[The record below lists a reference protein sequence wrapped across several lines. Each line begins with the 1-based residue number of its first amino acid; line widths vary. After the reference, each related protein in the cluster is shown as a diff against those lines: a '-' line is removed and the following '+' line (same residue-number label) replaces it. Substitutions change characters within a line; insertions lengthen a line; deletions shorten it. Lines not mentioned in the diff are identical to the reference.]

1 MNVVQP
7 IKKLEDIQK
16 IKKYL
21 AKKPRDTLLFSFGIN
36 TGLRISDILSLDVG
50 DVKGRDYIEIREKK
64 TNKYKKFPLNRFLK
78 EEIDVF
84 VECLPSEQPLFYTQK
99 HCRLDRAQAY
109 RILNKAAQ
117 AVGVKERIGT
127 HTLRKTFG
135 YHHYKKYNDI
145 VPLQKIFNHSSP
157 SVTLRYIGIEQ
168 DTIDFIKG
176 ISLYPF
182 LVILSYI
189 YCYIIISYICERL
202 IYHSIPKISHS
213 IWRMKSGESSVFIRG
228 VSV

>member
-7 IKKLEDIQK
+7 IKKIEDIQK

-21 AKKPRDTLLFSFGIN
+21 AKKSRDALLFSFGIN
-36 TGLRISDILSLDVG
+36 TGLRISDILSLDVS
-50 DVKGRDYIEIREKK
+50 VKGRDYIEIREKK

-78 EEIDVF
+78 EEIDLF
-84 VECLPSEQPLFYTQK
+84 VERLPSEQPLFYTQK

-109 RILNKAAQ
+109 RILNKATQ

-145 VPLQKIFNHSSP
+145 VLLQKIFNHSSP

-168 DTIDFIKG
+168 DNIDE
-176 ISLYPF
+176 
-182 LVILSYI
+182 SYMNF
-189 YCYIIISYICERL
+189 YL
-202 IYHSIPKISHS
+202 
-213 IWRMKSGESSVFIRG
+213 
-228 VSV
+228 

>member
-7 IKKLEDIQK
+7 IKKIEDIQK

-21 AKKPRDTLLFSFGIN
+21 AKKPRDALLFSFGIN

-50 DVKGRDYIEIREKK
+50 DVKSRDYIEIREKK

-78 EEIDVF
+78 EEINLF
-84 VECLPSEQPLFYTQK
+84 VEGLASEQPLFYTQK

-135 YHHYKKYNDI
+135 YHFYQQYDDI
-145 VPLQKIFNHSSP
+145 VMLQKIFNHSTP
-157 SVTLRYIGIEQ
+157 SITLRYIGIEQ
-168 DTIDFIKG
+168 EDIDEVYRNFY
-176 ISLYPF
+176 L
-182 LVILSYI
+182 
-189 YCYIIISYICERL
+189 
-202 IYHSIPKISHS
+202 
-213 IWRMKSGESSVFIRG
+213 
-228 VSV
+228 

>member
-7 IKKLEDIQK
+7 IKKIEDIQK
-16 IKKYL
+16 IKKIL
-21 AKKPRDTLLFSFGIN
+21 AKKPRDALLFSFGIN

-50 DVKGRDYIEIREKK
+50 NVKDRDYIEIREKK

-78 EEIDVF
+78 EEIDLF
-84 VECLPSEQPLFYTQK
+84 VEGLASEQPLFYTQK

-117 AVGVKERIGT
+117 AV
-127 HTLRKTFG
+127 RKTFG

-145 VPLQKIFNHSSP
+145 VLLQKIFNHSSP

-168 DTIDFIKG
+168 DTIDE
-176 ISLYPF
+176 
-182 LVILSYI
+182 SYMNF
-189 YCYIIISYICERL
+189 YL
-202 IYHSIPKISHS
+202 
-213 IWRMKSGESSVFIRG
+213 
-228 VSV
+228 

>member
-1 MNVVQP
+1 MNIVQP
-7 IKKLEDIQK
+7 IKKIEDIQK

-21 AKKPRDTLLFSFGIN
+21 AKRPRNALLFSFGIN

-50 DVKGRDYIEIREKK
+50 DVKDRDYIEIREKK

-84 VECLPSEQPLFYTQK
+84 AEGLPEGQPLFYTQK

-117 AVGVKERIGT
+117 AIGVKERIGT
-127 HTLRKTFG
+127 HTLRN
-135 YHHYKKYNDI
+135 KKYNDI
-145 VPLQKIFNHSSP
+145 VLLQKIFNHSSP

-168 DTIDFIKG
+168 DTIDE
-176 ISLYPF
+176 
-182 LVILSYI
+182 SYMNF
-189 YCYIIISYICERL
+189 YL
-202 IYHSIPKISHS
+202 
-213 IWRMKSGESSVFIRG
+213 
-228 VSV
+228 

>member
-21 AKKPRDTLLFSFGIN
+21 AKKPRDALLFSFGIN
-36 TGLRISDILSLDVG
+36 TGLRISDILSLDVD

-78 EEIDVF
+78 EEIDLF
-84 VECLPSEQPLFYTQK
+84 VEGLPSEQPLFYTQK

-117 AVGVKERIGT
+117 AVEMKERIGT

-145 VPLQKIFNHSSP
+145 VLLQKIFNHSSP

-168 DTIDFIKG
+168 DTIDE
-176 ISLYPF
+176 
-182 LVILSYI
+182 SYMNF
-189 YCYIIISYICERL
+189 YL
-202 IYHSIPKISHS
+202 
-213 IWRMKSGESSVFIRG
+213 
-228 VSV
+228 

>member
-1 MNVVQP
+1 MNIVQP
-7 IKKLEDIQK
+7 IKKIEDIQK

-21 AKKPRDTLLFSFGIN
+21 AKKPRDSLLFSFGIN
-36 TGLRISDILSLDVG
+36 TGLRISDILSLNVE
-50 DVKGRDYIEIREKK
+50 DVKGRNYIEIREKK

-84 VECLPSEQPLFYTQK
+84 VEGLQSEQPLFYTQK

-145 VPLQKIFNHSSP
+145 ILLQKIFNHSSP

-168 DTIDFIKG
+168 DTIDA
-176 ISLYPF
+176 
-182 LVILSYI
+182 SYMNF
-189 YCYIIISYICERL
+189 YL
-202 IYHSIPKISHS
+202 
-213 IWRMKSGESSVFIRG
+213 
-228 VSV
+228 

>member
-21 AKKPRDTLLFSFGIN
+21 AKKSRDALLFSFGIN

-50 DVKGRDYIEIREKK
+50 DVKGRGYIEIREKK

-78 EEIDVF
+78 AEIEEF
-84 VECLPSEQPLFYTQK
+84 VKDKPLEQPLFYTQK

-135 YHHYKKYNDI
+135 HHHYKKYNDI
-145 VPLQKIFNHSSP
+145 VLLQKIFNHSSP

-168 DTIDFIKG
+168 DTIDE
-176 ISLYPF
+176 
-182 LVILSYI
+182 SYMNF
-189 YCYIIISYICERL
+189 YL
-202 IYHSIPKISHS
+202 
-213 IWRMKSGESSVFIRG
+213 
-228 VSV
+228 

>member
-21 AKKPRDTLLFSFGIN
+21 AKKPRDALLFSFGIN

-64 TNKYKKFPLNRFLK
+64 TTQYKKFPLNRFLK
-78 EEIDVF
+78 EEIDLF
-84 VECLPSEQPLFYTQK
+84 VEGLPSEQPLFYTQK

-117 AVGVKERIGT
+117 AVGVKGRIGT

-135 YHHYKKYNDI
+135 YHFYQQYDDI
-145 VPLQKIFNHSSP
+145 VMLQKIFNHSTP
-157 SVTLRYIGIEQ
+157 SITLRYIGIEQ
-168 DTIDFIKG
+168 EDIDEVYRNFY
-176 ISLYPF
+176 L
-182 LVILSYI
+182 
-189 YCYIIISYICERL
+189 
-202 IYHSIPKISHS
+202 
-213 IWRMKSGESSVFIRG
+213 
-228 VSV
+228 

>member
-1 MNVVQP
+1 MYVVQP
-7 IKKLEDIQK
+7 IKKIEDLQK

-21 AKKPRDTLLFSFGIN
+21 AKKQRDVLLFSFGIN

-50 DVKGRDYIEIREKK
+50 NVKGRDHIEIREKK
-64 TNKYKKFPLNRFLK
+64 TNKYKKCPLNRFLK
-78 EEIDVF
+78 EEIDLF
-84 VECLPSEQPLFYTQK
+84 VEGLPGEQPLFYTQK

-109 RILNKAAQ
+109 RILNKATQ

-145 VPLQKIFNHSSP
+145 VLLQKIFNLSSP

-168 DTIDFIKG
+168 DTIDE
-176 ISLYPF
+176 
-182 LVILSYI
+182 SYI
-189 YCYIIISYICERL
+189 NFYL
-202 IYHSIPKISHS
+202 
-213 IWRMKSGESSVFIRG
+213 
-228 VSV
+228 

>member
-36 TGLRISDILSLDVG
+36 TGLRISDILSLNVG

-64 TNKYKKFPLNRFLK
+64 TNKYKKFPLNSFLK
-78 EEIDVF
+78 EEINLF
-84 VECLPSEQPLFYTQK
+84 VEVLPSEQPLFYTQK

-117 AVGVKERIGT
+117 VVGMKERIGT

-145 VPLQKIFNHSSP
+145 VLLQKIFNHSSP

-168 DTIDFIKG
+168 DTIDE
-176 ISLYPF
+176 
-182 LVILSYI
+182 SYMNF
-189 YCYIIISYICERL
+189 YL
-202 IYHSIPKISHS
+202 
-213 IWRMKSGESSVFIRG
+213 
-228 VSV
+228 

>member
-1 MNVVQP
+1 MVFKFCVIRLYFSNGRSNHCLRLNRFQMNIVQP
-7 IKKLEDIQK
+7 IKKIEDIQK

-21 AKKPRDTLLFSFGIN
+21 AKNPRNALLFSFGIN

-78 EEIDVF
+78 EEIDLF
-84 VECLPSEQPLFYTQK
+84 VEGLPSEQPLFYTQK

-109 RILNKAAQ
+109 RILNKATQ

-145 VPLQKIFNHSSP
+145 VLLQKIFNHSSP

-168 DTIDFIKG
+168 DTIDE
-176 ISLYPF
+176 
-182 LVILSYI
+182 SYMNF
-189 YCYIIISYICERL
+189 YL
-202 IYHSIPKISHS
+202 
-213 IWRMKSGESSVFIRG
+213 
-228 VSV
+228 

>member
-7 IKKLEDIQK
+7 IKKIEDIRK

-21 AKKPRDTLLFSFGIN
+21 AKKPRDALLFSFGIN

-78 EEIDVF
+78 EEINLF
-84 VECLPSEQPLFYTQK
+84 VEGLPSEQPLFYTQK
-99 HCRLDRAQAY
+99 HCRLDRSQAY

-145 VPLQKIFNHSSP
+145 VLLQKIFNHSSP

-168 DTIDFIKG
+168 DTIDE
-176 ISLYPF
+176 
-182 LVILSYI
+182 SYMNF
-189 YCYIIISYICERL
+189 YL
-202 IYHSIPKISHS
+202 
-213 IWRMKSGESSVFIRG
+213 
-228 VSV
+228 

>member
-21 AKKPRDTLLFSFGIN
+21 AKKPRDALLFSFGIN
-36 TGLRISDILSLDVG
+36 TGLRISDILSLDVR

-78 EEIDVF
+78 EEIDLF
-84 VECLPSEQPLFYTQK
+84 VEGLLSEQPLFY
-99 HCRLDRAQAY
+99 
-109 RILNKAAQ
+109 KATQ

-145 VPLQKIFNHSSP
+145 VLLQKIFNHSSP
-157 SVTLRYIGIEQ
+157 SVTLRCIGIEQ
-168 DTIDFIKG
+168 DTIDE
-176 ISLYPF
+176 
-182 LVILSYI
+182 SYMNF
-189 YCYIIISYICERL
+189 YL
-202 IYHSIPKISHS
+202 
-213 IWRMKSGESSVFIRG
+213 
-228 VSV
+228 

>member
-21 AKKPRDTLLFSFGIN
+21 AKKPRDALLFSFGIN

-78 EEIDVF
+78 EEIDLF
-84 VECLPSEQPLFYTQK
+84 VEGLPSEQPLFYTQK

-109 RILNKAAQ
+109 RILNNAAQ

-145 VPLQKIFNHSSP
+145 VLLQKIFNHSSP

-168 DTIDFIKG
+168 DTIDE
-176 ISLYPF
+176 
-182 LVILSYI
+182 SYMNF
-189 YCYIIISYICERL
+189 YL
-202 IYHSIPKISHS
+202 
-213 IWRMKSGESSVFIRG
+213 
-228 VSV
+228 

>member
-7 IKKLEDIQK
+7 IKKIEDIQK

-21 AKKPRDTLLFSFGIN
+21 AKKSRDALLFSFGIN
-36 TGLRISDILSLDVG
+36 TGLRISDILSLDVR

-78 EEIDVF
+78 EEIEEF
-84 VECLPSEQPLFYTQK
+84 VKDKPPEHPLFYTQK

-109 RILNKAAQ
+109 RILNKAAH
-117 AVGVKERIGT
+117 AARITEKIGT

-135 YHHYKKYNDI
+135 YHHYNKYNDI
-145 VPLQKIFNHSSP
+145 VLLQKIVNHSSP

-168 DTIDFIKG
+168 EDIDEVYRNFY
-176 ISLYPF
+176 L
-182 LVILSYI
+182 
-189 YCYIIISYICERL
+189 
-202 IYHSIPKISHS
+202 
-213 IWRMKSGESSVFIRG
+213 
-228 VSV
+228 

>member
-1 MNVVQP
+1 M
-7 IKKLEDIQK
+7 
-16 IKKYL
+16 
-21 AKKPRDTLLFSFGIN
+21 
-36 TGLRISDILSLDVG
+36 
-50 DVKGRDYIEIREKK
+50 
-64 TNKYKKFPLNRFLK
+64 K

-84 VECLPSEQPLFYTQK
+84 IGLPSEQPLFYTQK

-145 VPLQKIFNHSSP
+145 VLLQKIFNHSSP

-168 DTIDFIKG
+168 YTIDESYMNIYNT
-176 ISLYPF
+176 ISL
-182 LVILSYI
+182 
-189 YCYIIISYICERL
+189 
-202 IYHSIPKISHS
+202 
-213 IWRMKSGESSVFIRG
+213 
-228 VSV
+228 

>member
-21 AKKPRDTLLFSFGIN
+21 AKKPRDALLFSFGIN

-50 DVKGRDYIEIREKK
+50 DVKGRDHIEIREKK
-64 TNKYKKFPLNRFLK
+64 TNKYKKFSLNRFLK
-78 EEIDVF
+78 EEIDLF
-84 VECLPSEQPLFYTQK
+84 VEGLPSEQPLFYTQK

-117 AVGVKERIGT
+117 VVGVKERIGT

-145 VPLQKIFNHSSP
+145 VLLQKIFNHSSP

-168 DTIDFIKG
+168 DTIDE
-176 ISLYPF
+176 
-182 LVILSYI
+182 SYMNF
-189 YCYIIISYICERL
+189 YL
-202 IYHSIPKISHS
+202 
-213 IWRMKSGESSVFIRG
+213 
-228 VSV
+228 

>member
-1 MNVVQP
+1 MKLCCISTQPARTPLSTILRVFKFCVIRLYFFNGRSNHCLRLSGFQMNIVQP
-7 IKKLEDIQK
+7 IKKIEDIQK

-21 AKKPRDTLLFSFGIN
+21 AKKPRNALLFSFGIN

-50 DVKGRDYIEIREKK
+50 NVKGRAYIEIREKK

-78 EEIDVF
+78 EEIDLF
-84 VECLPSEQPLFYTQK
+84 TEGLPSEQPLFYTQK

-109 RILNKAAQ
+109 RILNNAAQ

-145 VPLQKIFNHSSP
+145 VLLQKIFNHSSP

-168 DTIDFIKG
+168 DTIDE
-176 ISLYPF
+176 
-182 LVILSYI
+182 SYMNF
-189 YCYIIISYICERL
+189 YL
-202 IYHSIPKISHS
+202 
-213 IWRMKSGESSVFIRG
+213 
-228 VSV
+228 

>member
-1 MNVVQP
+1 MNIVQP
-7 IKKLEDIQK
+7 IKKIEDIQK

-21 AKKPRDTLLFSFGIN
+21 AKKPRDALLFSFGIN

-64 TNKYKKFPLNRFLK
+64 TNKYKKFQLNRFLK

-84 VECLPSEQPLFYTQK
+84 VEGLPSEQPLFYTQK

-135 YHHYKKYNDI
+135 YHFYQQYDDI
-145 VPLQKIFNHSSP
+145 VMLQKIFNHSTP
-157 SVTLRYIGIEQ
+157 SITLRYIGIEQ
-168 DTIDFIKG
+168 EDIDEVYRNFY
-176 ISLYPF
+176 L
-182 LVILSYI
+182 
-189 YCYIIISYICERL
+189 
-202 IYHSIPKISHS
+202 
-213 IWRMKSGESSVFIRG
+213 
-228 VSV
+228 